1 MVNNFKEAFNE
12 PVPNRLREPTG
23 NRHGRLDD
31 SSTPR
36 RLQPAACALEVAIK
50 SIEQIL
56 VKLLASH
63 PDYMKSPPCSSL
75 LKTALLIVQLVLC
88 FGGPTVAQA
97 GGKDPLSPGP
107 VRPGNLDYRTELP
120 QGYLKVY
127 SESNEF
133 NDGAYYAH
141 GSYAIYS
148 IDGRLFK
155 RVENNI
161 SRTDEIIP
169 WEVALPAG
177 SYTVVARSTRDGEVR
192 VRFVIKA
199 GRRTIVDL
207 DLAEKET
214 YRRRFQTSDRVA
226 SSSYS

>member
-1 MVNNFKEAFNE
+1 MNNFKEALND

-31 SSTPR
+31 GSTPR

-107 VRPGNLDYRTELP
+107 VRPGNLDYRSQLR

-127 SESNEF
+127 SATDKF
-133 NDGAYYAH
+133 NDGDAWYFPH
-141 GSYAIYS
+141 SSYAIYT
-148 IDGRLFK
+148 IDGKLFK
-155 RVENNI
+155 NVKNHRFAN
-161 SRTDEIIP
+161 DEVP
-169 WEVALPAG
+169 EVVALPVG
-177 SYTVVARSTRDGEVR
+177 TYTVVGRAERDGYGHVL
-192 VRFVIKA
+192 VVIKEGQQA
-199 GRRTIVDL
+199 ILDL
-207 DLAEKET
+207 DLWET
-214 YRRRFQTSDRVA
+214 KTQRSLA
-226 SSSYS
+226 HN

>member
-1 MVNNFKEAFNE
+1 VNNFKEAFND

-31 SSTPR
+31 GSTPR
-36 RLQPAACALEVAIK
+36 RLQRAACALEVAIK

-107 VRPGNLDYRTELP
+107 VRPGNLDYRSQLP

-127 SESNEF
+127 SATDKF
-133 NDGAYYAH
+133 NDGDAWYFPH
-141 GSYAIYS
+141 SSYAIYT
-148 IDGRLFK
+148 IDGKLFK
-155 RVENNI
+155 NVKNHRLAN
-161 SRTDEIIP
+161 DEVP
-169 WEVALPAG
+169 EVVALPVG
-177 SYTVVARSTRDGEVR
+177 TYTVVARAERDGYGHVL
-192 VRFVIKA
+192 VVIKEGQQA
-199 GRRTIVDL
+199 ILDL
-207 DLAEKET
+207 DLWET
-214 YRRRFQTSDRVA
+214 KTQRSLA
-226 SSSYS
+226 HN